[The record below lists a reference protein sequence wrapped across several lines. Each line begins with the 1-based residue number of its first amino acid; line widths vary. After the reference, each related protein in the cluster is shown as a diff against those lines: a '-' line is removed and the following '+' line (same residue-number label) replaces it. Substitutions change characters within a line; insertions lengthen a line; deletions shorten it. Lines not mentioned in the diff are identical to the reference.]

1 MGWGGPWV
9 GEEQEEALTAVFA
22 PQKRRRPTLG
32 VQLDDKRKEMLK
44 RHPLSVTLDLKC
56 KGEGLWAVTAAQGL
70 TPAAPQGPCGE
81 LEVWRGFSELEQA
94 PMSLFLCGQMRM
106 CFT

>member
-1 MGWGGPWV
+1 MCWEGPWV
-9 GEEQEEALTAVFA
+9 GEEQEKALTAVLP

-56 KGEGLWAVTAAQGL
+56 KGEELWGGTAAQGL
-70 TPAAPQGPCGE
+70 TPAAPWGPWQE
-81 LEVWRGFSELEQA
+81 LDV
-94 PMSLFLCGQMRM
+94 
-106 CFT
+106 